1 MTTLAMIDGQLVP
14 AEHACVSVF
23 DRGFLFGDSVFE
35 TIRTYGGVPFALD
48 EHITRL
54 ARSAARVY
62 IDLPVATETIQA
74 EVLRAVREAAN
85 DESFIR
91 VMVTRGHGEIALPPQ
106 VASHPVRVVL
116 VTPLNPPPAEA
127 YARGV
132 RVLTYRTQRV
142 ADATDAVGAKVANYL
157 VSVLA
162 MRDARKVGAV
172 EALIVDGNGHV
183 VEGATSN
190 VFAVIDGQLVTPPE
204 DAGILLGITRAT
216 LLDVARS
223 EGMDPVLRPLPVE
236 ELTAAA
242 EVFISSSIRELLP
255 VVRID
260 DSPVGSGEP
269 GPVTERLLRAFRKK
283 TREIMDLQTRTR

>member
-1 MTTLAMIDGQLVP
+1 MIDGQIVP
-14 AEHACVSVF
+14 PEHACISVF

-35 TIRTYGGVPFALD
+35 TVRTYGGAPFALD
-48 EHITRL
+48 EHIARL

-62 IDLPVATETIQA
+62 IDLPVPPATIQA
-74 EVLRAVREAAN
+74 ELLQLVRGA
-85 DESFIR
+85 DHGESFIR

-106 VASHPVRVVL
+106 VASHPARVVL
-116 VTPLNPPPAEA
+116 LTPLTPPPPEA
-127 YARGV
+127 YSHGV
-132 RVLTYRTQRV
+132 GVLTYRTQRV

-162 MRDARKVGAV
+162 MRDARRVGAV
-172 EALIVDGNGHV
+172 EALIVDRDGCV

-204 DAGILLGITRAT
+204 EAGILLGITRAT

-223 EGMDPVLRPLPVE
+223 ERMEPQLRPLPLE
-236 ELTAAA
+236 QLLAAE

-260 DSPVGSGEP
+260 ESPVGSGQP
-269 GPVTERLLRAFRKK
+269 GPTTQRLLQAFRKK
-283 TREIMDLQTRTR
+283 ISHIMGL

>member
-1 MTTLAMIDGQLVP
+1 VTILAMIDGQIVP
-14 AEHACVSVF
+14 PEHARVSVF

-35 TIRTYGGVPFALD
+35 TIRTYGGFPFALD
-48 EHITRL
+48 DHIERL

-62 IDLPVATETIQA
+62 IDLPVATETIRE
-74 EVLRAVREAAN
+74 EVLRVVREAGNA
-85 DESFIR
+85 ESFIR
-91 VMVTRGHGEIALPPQ
+91 LMVTRGHGEIALPPQ

-116 VTPLNPPPAEA
+116 VTPLIPPPDEA
-127 YARGV
+127 YSRGV
-132 RVLTYRTQRV
+132 SVLTYRTQRV

-162 MRDARKVGAV
+162 MRDARRIGAV
-172 EALIVDGNGHV
+172 EALIVDGNGCV

-190 VFAVIDGQLVTPPE
+190 VFAVVDGQLVTPPE

-223 EGMDPVLRPLPVE
+223 EGMAPVLRPLPLE
-236 ELTAAA
+236 ELMAAQ

-260 DSPVGSGEP
+260 ESPIGSGEP
-269 GPVTERLLRAFRKK
+269 GPVAHRLLQAFRKK
-283 TREIMDLQTRTR
+283 TSQIMGL

>member
-1 MTTLAMIDGQLVP
+1 MIDGQILP
-14 AEHACVSVF
+14 PEGACVSVF

-48 EHITRL
+48 DHIARL

-62 IDLPVATETIQA
+62 IELPVSTETIKA
-74 EVLRAVREAAN
+74 EVLRVVREAGN
-85 DESFIR
+85 PESFVR

-106 VASHPVRVVL
+106 VASHPIRVVL
-116 VTPLNPPPAEA
+116 VTPLTPPPAEA
-127 YARGV
+127 YFRGV
-132 RVLTYRTQRV
+132 SVVTYHTQRV

-162 MRDARKVGAV
+162 MREARQVGAV
-172 EALIVDGNGHV
+172 EALIVDRNGCV

-216 LLDVARS
+216 LLQVARL
-223 EGMDPVLRPLPVE
+223 EGMDPVLRPLPLE
-236 ELTAAA
+236 ELIAAE
-242 EVFISSSIRELLP
+242 EVFISSSVRELLP

-260 DSPVGSGEP
+260 ESQVASGEP
-269 GPVTERLLRAFRKK
+269 GPVTARLLQAFRKK
-283 TREIMDLQTRTR
+283 IKQIMDL

>member
-1 MTTLAMIDGQLVP
+1 VTILAMIDGQIVP
-14 AEHACVSVF
+14 PEHARVSVF

-48 EHITRL
+48 EHIERL

-62 IDLPVATETIQA
+62 INLPVATETIRA
-74 EVLRAVREAAN
+74 EVLRVVAEAGN

-116 VTPLNPPPAEA
+116 VTPLVAPPDEA
-127 YARGV
+127 YSRGV
-132 RVLTYRTQRV
+132 SVLAYRTQRV
-142 ADATDAVGAKVANYL
+142 ADSTDAVGAKVANYL

-162 MRDARKVGAV
+162 MRDARRVGAV
-172 EALIVDGNGHV
+172 EALIVDGNGCV

-223 EGMDPVLRPLPVE
+223 EGMAPVLRPLPLE
-236 ELTAAA
+236 ELMAAE

-260 DSPVGSGEP
+260 DSPIGSGEP
-269 GPVTERLLRAFRKK
+269 GPVSQRLLNAFRKK
-283 TREIMDLQTRTR
+283 INQIMEL